1 MLINNLKKFAFF
13 SLITLSF
20 FILSSQVFA
29 TELKYTTIVSDKDGQ
44 VLFRSGGLEK
54 TNIFICQLANL
65 SCENVGSTTP
75 PVVSESFTNHDDQDI
90 KIKNVKFDRTNATR
104 VLLSPDEKWLV
115 YYDAALANKE
125 KIRKFVLI
133 NLIDGVKN
141 KAYELT
147 GKVNYWDLLSEELR
161 IFNFSPSG
169 DKLMYLDDKNG
180 YSVPYLVYLT
190 GTPPKG
196 GRLPGQQVILKKYS
210 VADFIFLNDEVIY
223 FSANRE
229 SKHTWSLYRYNLI
242 TKDLKK
248 MADNVSYN
256 QKMRLVSS
264 GEDKKLLFMQVINN
278 SSIPA
283 LLDPETSAISHFPAL
298 SANPKTTGYT
308 EKEVTLGKLGG
319 VLLKPSNYS
328 AEKKYP
334 LIIWLHGGP
343 YRQAALGYHSY
354 LGYAVYDWMLGELAK
369 NGALVLKLDYR
380 GSYGYGRSFAES
392 ITGQVGKGDVTDVL
406 NAQTELKK
414 FYKISNTYLVGNSY
428 GGYLA
433 LRTIVDPQ
441 ASKKI
446 AGVLSINGVT
456 DWFVLL
462 DRLENSIFNVQFK
475 GLLGEENSNLYY
487 QADIADRVKNLKGQK
502 IIVAQASND
511 NTVPSSQADYLAK
524 IFNLKGKQMSLV
536 KYAGE
541 DHVFKKKS
549 SLEGLCQQLA
559 SLSGI
564 KAGCVWGQ

>member
-1 MLINNLKKFAFF
+1 MLRVKNFIIF
-13 SLITLSF
+13 SS
-20 FILSSQVFA
+20 FILCGLFGLVTLA
-29 TELKYTTIVSDKDGQ
+29 YGAELKYTTIVSDKDNQ
-44 VLFRSGGLEK
+44 VLFRSGGLEE
-54 TNIFICQLANL
+54 TSIFVCQLADL
-65 SCENVGSTTP
+65 SCQNVGSTTP
-75 PVVSESFTNHDDQDI
+75 PVVSESFTNHDDQDL

-125 KIRKFVLI
+125 KTRKFVLI
-133 NLIDGVKN
+133 SLVDGVKK

-169 DKLMYLDDKNG
+169 KKLMYLDDRMG
-180 YSVPYLVYLT
+180 YSVPYLVDLT
-190 GTPPKG
+190 KKQAKY
-196 GRLPGQQVILKKYS
+196 LPGKQIILKNYS
-210 VADFIFLNDEVIY
+210 VADFIFWNDEVIY

-229 SKHTWSLYRYNLI
+229 SKHIWSLYRYNLI

-248 MADNVSYN
+248 VANNVSYN
-256 QKMRLVSS
+256 QKMRLVGS
-264 GEDKKLLFMQVINN
+264 GENKKLLFMQVINN

-283 LLDPETSAISHFPAL
+283 LLDPTTQTISHFPAL
-298 SANPKTTGYT
+298 SANPQITGYT
-308 EKEVTLGKLGG
+308 EKEVTLNKLGG
-319 VLLKPSNYS
+319 VLLKPTSYS
-328 AEKKYP
+328 PAKSYP

-343 YRQAALGYHSY
+343 YRQTALGYHSY

-433 LRTIVDPQ
+433 LRTIVDSQ
-441 ASKKI
+441 ANKKI
-446 AGVLSINGVT
+446 AGALSINGVT

-462 DRLENSIFNVQFK
+462 DNLENSIFNVQFK
-475 GLLGEENSNLYY
+475 GLLGEKNSNLYY
-487 QADIADRVKNLKGQK
+487 QADIADKVKNLTNQK
-502 IIVAQASND
+502 IIVAQANND
-511 NTVPSSQADYLAK
+511 KTVPPSQADYIAK
-524 IFNLKGKQMSLV
+524 IFGLKGKTLTLI
-536 KYAGE
+536 KYPGE

-549 SLEGLCQQLA
+549 SLEDLCRQLT

-564 KAGCVWGQ
+564 KASCLWENS